1 MLENN
6 EPMYTADIKVLLS
19 NIYFLKKNFI
29 QNLLLQKDIFT
40 CIFEK
45 KGFDC
50 VFWEKFSE
58 AFAFY

>member
-29 QNLLLQKDIFT
+29 QKLLLQKDIFT

-45 KGFDC
+45 KGFDF
-50 VFWEKFSE
+50 VF
-58 AFAFY
+58 